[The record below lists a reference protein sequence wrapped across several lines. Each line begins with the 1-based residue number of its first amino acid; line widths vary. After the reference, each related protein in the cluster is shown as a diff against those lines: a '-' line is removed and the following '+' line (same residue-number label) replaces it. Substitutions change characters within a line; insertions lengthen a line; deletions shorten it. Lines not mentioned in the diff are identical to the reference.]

1 MVNDMS
7 ADQLEV
13 MLAENNMC
21 GHTSMD
27 QPTITQVLLYL
38 LEILKIRLTESSL
51 LSK

>member
-1 MVNDMS
+1 MS

-13 MLAENNMC
+13 MLAENMC

-27 QPTITQVLLYL
+27 QPTITQVLWYL

-51 LSK
+51 LPK